1 MIRTAVAVAVVFT
14 YTEGLFALPLVR
26 VFGQPPAPQS
36 QANVQKFGGRIVS
49 QNEVRFVLKDYDNDI
64 WYHIDDQEKARTFF
78 GKDVLITGTFDGL
91 TGTIRVQNIVTASPE
106 QIVAANT
113 ERIREA
119 SEAAVRNAA
128 PSPSPAPTRPAS
140 VAPPPKSTGTAQ
152 VTPPHEPAPRVTTP
166 TPVPAPPERTESA
179 PTYHAKDRAPV
190 PSGSVRR
197 DAAMNSFVT
206 LPEEAVSATAT
217 VAISSR
223 RFVSVPPN
231 SQSES
236 AKKLVVGRL
245 LRKVSPSYPMDAKA
259 QRVEGTVHLHAII
272 DEDGRVRNLQ
282 ATSGPQ
288 PLVEPSLAAVREWQY
303 SPTLLEGRRVAV
315 QDDVKLV
322 FRLPD

>member
-1 MIRTAVAVAVVFT
+1 MIRTVVALVVVSMFT
-14 YTEGLFALPLVR
+14 AGLFALPPVR
-26 VFGQPPAPQS
+26 VSGQPPAPQS
-36 QANVQKFGGRIVS
+36 QPNVQKFGGRVVS

-128 PSPSPAPTRPAS
+128 PPPSPAPTRPAS
-140 VAPPPKSTGTAQ
+140 VTPPPKSIGTAQ
-152 VTPPHEPAPRVTTP
+152 VTPPPASAPHPESPTTTAPPPRTENATTYRSNS
-166 TPVPAPPERTESA
+166 VPAPSSSRRSDA
-179 PTYHAKDRAPV
+179 P
-190 PSGSVRR
+190 
-197 DAAMNSFVT
+197 MNSFVT

-231 SQSES
+231 SQTES

-245 LRKVSPSYPMDAKA
+245 VRKVSPSYPTDAKE
-259 QRVEGTVHLHAII
+259 QRIEGTVHLHAVI

-288 PLVEPSLAAVREWQY
+288 PLVEPSLAAVRDWQY
-303 SPTLLEGRRVAV
+303 SPTLLEGRRV
-315 QDDVKLV
+315 
-322 FRLPD
+322 